1 MNYFFIAIAF
11 VVAVFMGWIITPQIL
26 LVAYRKRLFDSVG
39 GRKIHNGVVPRLGGV
54 VFVPI
59 QCFLLVISMFFM
71 YKLDIASYL
80 SDPFGIFFQFLLM
93 IAGLLILSMV
103 GIVDDLIRI
112 NYRKK
117 FVAQIIAALF
127 LPLSGLWIN
136 DLYGLLGITTLSP
149 WIGMPLTVFV
159 AVFIINAVNLID
171 GIDGLC
177 SGLVGMGAFIFGFLF
192 IYNAAWLHA
201 AFAFIIAGELCP
213 FFYYNVFGKSKGRKR
228 IFMGDAGSM
237 TLGLSM
243 SFLAISYAMNN
254 PLIKPFSEGAI
265 VVSFATLIVPLF
277 DVVRVVWIRYRNHKP
292 FFMPDQNHI
301 HHKFLRIGMSHHVA
315 MILILVLALFFS
327 FFNIVAV
334 EYISNNIVLFVDI
347 VLWVAFHLWL
357 DRRELIRVKKH
368 KIANN

>member
-11 VVAVFMGWIITPQIL
+11 LVAVFMGWIITPQIL
-26 LVAYRKRLFDSVG
+26 LVAFRKRLFDSVG
-39 GRKIHNGVVPRLGGV
+39 GRKTHSGIVPRLGGV
-54 VFVPI
+54 VFVPV
-59 QCFLLVISMFFM
+59 QCFLLVLSMFFM
-71 YKLDIASYL
+71 YKLEITSYL
-80 SDPFGIFFQFLLM
+80 QDPFIPFQFLLLM
-93 IAGLLILSMV
+93 IGLLILNMV
-103 GIVDDLIRI
+103 GVIDDLIRI
-112 NYRKK
+112 NYRRK
-117 FVAQIIAALF
+117 FVAQIVASSF

-177 SGLVGMGAFIFGFLF
+177 SGLVGMGALVFGFLF

-201 AFAFIIAGELCP
+201 VFAFITAGVLCP
-213 FFYYNVFGKSKGRKR
+213 FFYYNVFGKSKGRQR
-228 IFMGDAGSM
+228 IFMGDTGSL

-243 SFLAISYAMNN
+243 AFLAISYAMNN

-277 DVVRVVWIRYRNHKP
+277 DVVRVVR
-292 FFMPDQNHI
+292 NHI
-301 HHKFLRIGMSHHVA
+301 HHKFLRVGMSHYVA
-315 MILILVLALFFS
+315 MILILALALFFS

-334 EYISNNIVLFVDI
+334 EYISNNIVIFIDI
-347 VLWVAFHLWL
+347 VLWIAFHLWL
-357 DRRELIRVKKH
+357 DRRELIRAKH
-368 KIANN
+368 GVANN

>member
-1 MNYFFIAIAF
+1 
-11 VVAVFMGWIITPQIL
+11 
-26 LVAYRKRLFDSVG
+26 
-39 GRKIHNGVVPRLGGV
+39 
-54 VFVPI
+54 
-59 QCFLLVISMFFM
+59 
-71 YKLDIASYL
+71 
-80 SDPFGIFFQFLLM
+80 
-93 IAGLLILSMV
+93 
-103 GIVDDLIRI
+103 
-112 NYRKK
+112 
-117 FVAQIIAALF
+117 
-127 LPLSGLWIN
+127 
-136 DLYGLLGITTLSP
+136 
-149 WIGMPLTVFV
+149 
-159 AVFIINAVNLID
+159 
-171 GIDGLC
+171 
-177 SGLVGMGAFIFGFLF
+177 
-192 IYNAAWLHA
+192 
-201 AFAFIIAGELCP
+201 
-213 FFYYNVFGKSKGRKR
+213 
-228 IFMGDAGSM
+228 MGDAGSM

>member
-11 VVAVFMGWIITPQIL
+11 LVAVFMGWIITPQIL
-26 LVAYRKRLFDSVG
+26 LVAFRKRLFDSVG
-39 GRKIHNGVVPRLGGV
+39 GRKTHSGIVPRLGGV
-54 VFVPI
+54 VFVPV
-59 QCFLLVISMFFM
+59 QCFLLVLSMFFM
-71 YKLDIASYL
+71 YKLEITSYL
-80 SDPFGIFFQFLLM
+80 QDPFIPFQFLLLM
-93 IAGLLILSMV
+93 IGLLILNMV
-103 GIVDDLIRI
+103 GVIDDLIRI
-112 NYRKK
+112 NYRRK
-117 FVAQIIAALF
+117 FVAQIVASSF

-177 SGLVGMGAFIFGFLF
+177 SGLVGMGALVFGFLF

-201 AFAFIIAGELCP
+201 VFAFIIAGVLCP
-213 FFYYNVFGKSKGRKR
+213 FFYYNVFGKSKGRQR
-228 IFMGDAGSM
+228 IFMGDTGSL

-243 SFLAISYAMNN
+243 AFLAISYAMNN

-277 DVVRVVWIRYRNHKP
+277 DVVRVVRIRYFQHKP
-292 FFMPDQNHI
+292 LFMPDQNHI
-301 HHKFLRIGMSHHVA
+301 HHKFLRVGMSHYVA
-315 MILILVLALFFS
+315 MILILALALFFS

-334 EYISNNIVLFVDI
+334 EYISNNIVIFIDI
-347 VLWVAFHLWL
+347 VLWIAFHLWL
-357 DRRELIRVKKH
+357 DRRELIRAKH
-368 KIANN
+368 GVANN